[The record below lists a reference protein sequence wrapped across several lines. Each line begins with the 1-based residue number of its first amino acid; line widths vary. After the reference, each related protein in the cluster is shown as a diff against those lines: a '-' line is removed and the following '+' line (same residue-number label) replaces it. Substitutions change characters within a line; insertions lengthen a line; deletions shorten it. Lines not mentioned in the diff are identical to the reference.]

1 MKTALFALLAG
12 SLAMAQEVDRIGE
25 WKKLGRDS
33 LIALATEKL
42 QKREPTFD
50 PREHDRVVVEVT
62 RRDVLVRFGHSI
74 RYLARKTAMKY
85 EAYVYFVSGTSG
97 SSIESNPQD
106 YGEEWE
112 EYSFFKWKDSDR
124 KAVRFVIDAINRDDE
139 VGDIPGGILPK
150 GTHMV
155 IREES
160 GYYDVTVDSYSTHS
174 FYKVKKGS
182 GKIYDAGH
190 KHYARDRDEVR
201 EFLE

>member
-1 MKTALFALLAG
+1 MKAWLMGIWMSAAVW
-12 SLAMAQEVDRIGE
+12 AQEVDAIAR
-25 WKKLGRDS
+25 WKSLGRDS
-33 LIALATEKL
+33 LIALATVKL
-42 QKREPTFD
+42 QRSYSTFD
-50 PREHDRVVVEVT
+50 PREFDRVIVEVT
-62 RRDVLVRFGHSI
+62 RKDVRVQFTHSI
-74 RYLARKTAMKY
+74 RYIARKTAMKY

-106 YGEEWE
+106 YGEEFE
-112 EYSFFKWKDSDR
+112 DYAFFKWKESDR
-124 KAVRFVIDAINRDDE
+124 KAVKFVIDAINLDDE
-139 VGDIPGGILPK
+139 VGNIPGGILPR
-150 GTHMV
+150 GTQMV